1 MNRSNLQIN
10 SLSEKLKK
18 QILTLGLIGIS
29 AFIIRIYFGNFELPV
44 ISDSYG
50 YFLFASDISINSQLP
65 NNYSISN
72 TGWPIFL
79 GGLFSIFE
87 FNTVLEYMQLQ
98 KISTVILSTLTII
111 PVYFLCKKFFNN
123 KLSLVGAIIFAFEP
137 RIILN
142 SSLGIT
148 EPLYILLGTTAVV
161 CFISN
166 NKKLIYS
173 SFVIVAFVSMIRS
186 EGVFLFLAIS
196 IMFIIRFRKEKLVI
210 PKYFLILII
219 FIILLLP
226 MATYRTETAG
236 DNGLTDRILNGIN
249 GHILGNTEFLLVD
262 ENLEQHVE
270 ELKDNNQQSFL
281 VNGSKNF
288 IKYIG
293 WDLIPIFIL
302 FVPIGLLFLF
312 KKIDSDKGIII
323 SLIILMSIPAF
334 YAYSIPLEDTRY
346 FFFLYPIFC
355 VISLFTI
362 ERIKKIFKNENKIL
376 VLIILG
382 IIISSIIFLY
392 IESLKYEYE
401 KDVFYISKNLLTS
414 KMIINELSP
423 ETQYLESTN
432 VLENLL
438 LFESHFL
445 KDREKGISVRETIPQ
460 NISIISSD
468 DYNSLIEFIKQN
480 KKQGLSHIIVD
491 EKYTDK
497 IFLQD
502 IFDNEIKYPYL
513 IKKMDSNENGFTYH
527 VKIFKIDYKKFEE
540 VEFSKNQ

>member
-44 ISDSYG
+44 LSDSYG

-79 GGLFSIFE
+79 GGLFSIFQ

-98 KISTVILSTLTII
+98 KITTVILSTLTII
-111 PVYFLCKKFFNN
+111 PVYFLCQKFFNN

-148 EPLYILLGTTAVV
+148 EPLYILLGTTGIV
-161 CFISN
+161 CFLSS
-166 NKKLIYS
+166 NKKIIYS
-173 SFVIVAFVSMIRS
+173 SFVIASFVSMIRS
-186 EGVFLFLAIS
+186 EGIFLFLAIS

-210 PKYFLILII
+210 PKYFLLLII
-219 FIILLLP
+219 FILLLLP
-226 MATYRTETAG
+226 MATYRTETVG
-236 DNGLTDRILNGIN
+236 DNGFTDRILNGIN
-249 GHILGNTEFLLVD
+249 GHILGNNEFLLVD
-262 ENLEQHVE
+262 KNLEDHLE
-270 ELKDNNQQSFL
+270 ELKDNNQKSFFI
-281 VNGSKNF
+281 NGIKNF
-288 IKYIG
+288 IKYVG

-312 KKIDSDKGIII
+312 KKMDSDKGIII

-346 FFFLYPIFC
+346 LFFLYPIFC

-362 ERIKKIFKNENKIL
+362 EKIKKIFQNENKIL
-376 VLIILG
+376 ILIILG
-382 IIISSIIFLY
+382 IIFSSIIFLY
-392 IESLKYEYE
+392 IESINYEHE
-401 KDVFYISKNLLTS
+401 KDVFYISKNLVAS
-414 KMIINELSP
+414 KMTINEWSP
-423 ETQYLESTN
+423 ESQYIESIN
-432 VLENLL
+432 VIENLL

-445 KDREKGISVRETIPQ
+445 KDREKGISIRETIPQ

-468 DYNSLIEFIKQN
+468 DYNSLIEFIKEN
-480 KKQGLSHIIVD
+480 KKQGLSHIIID
-491 EKYTDK
+491 NKDTRK
-497 IFLQD
+497 MFLQD

-513 IKKMDSNENGFTYH
+513 IKKFDSNEKGFTYH
-527 VKIFKIDYKKFEE
+527 VKVFEIDYKKFEQI
-540 VEFSKNQ
+540 N

>member
-44 ISDSYG
+44 LSDSYG

-79 GGLFSIFE
+79 GGLFSIFQ

-98 KISTVILSTLTII
+98 KITTVILSTLTII
-111 PVYFLCKKFFNN
+111 PVYFLCQKFFNN

-148 EPLYILLGTTAVV
+148 EPLYILLGTTGIV
-161 CFISN
+161 CFLSS
-166 NKKLIYS
+166 NKKIIYS
-173 SFVIVAFVSMIRS
+173 SFVIASFVSMIRS
-186 EGVFLFLAIS
+186 EGIFLFLAIS

-210 PKYFLILII
+210 PKYFLLLII
-219 FIILLLP
+219 FILLLLP
-226 MATYRTETAG
+226 MATYRTETVG
-236 DNGLTDRILNGIN
+236 DNGFTDRILNGIN
-249 GHILGNTEFLLVD
+249 GHILGNNEFLLVD
-262 ENLEQHVE
+262 KNLEDHLE
-270 ELKDNNQQSFL
+270 ELKDNNQKSFFI
-281 VNGSKNF
+281 NGSQNF
-288 IKYIG
+288 IKYLG

-302 FVPIGLLFLF
+302 FVPIGVIVLF
-312 KKIDSDKGIII
+312 KRIDNNKGLII
-323 SLIILMSIPAF
+323 SLGILMSIPAF

-346 FFFLYPIFC
+346 LFFLYPIFC

-362 ERIKKIFKNENKIL
+362 EKIKKIFQNENKIL
-376 VLIILG
+376 ILIILG
-382 IIISSIIFLY
+382 IIFSSIIFLY
-392 IESLKYEYE
+392 IESINYEHE
-401 KDVFYISKNLLTS
+401 KDVFYISKNLVAS
-414 KMIINELSP
+414 KMTINEWSP
-423 ETQYLESTN
+423 ESQYIESIN
-432 VLENLL
+432 VIENLL

-445 KDREKGISVRETIPQ
+445 KDREKGISIRETIPQ

-468 DYNSLIEFIKQN
+468 DYNSLIEFIKEN
-480 KKQGLSHIIVD
+480 KKQGLSHIIID
-491 EKYTDK
+491 NKDTRK
-497 IFLQD
+497 MFLQD

-513 IKKMDSNENGFTYH
+513 IKKFDSNEKGFTYH
-527 VKIFKIDYKKFEE
+527 VKVFEIDYKKFEQI
-540 VEFSKNQ
+540 N

>member
-44 ISDSYG
+44 LSDSYG

-79 GGLFSIFE
+79 GGLFSIFQ

-98 KISTVILSTLTII
+98 KITTVILSTLTII
-111 PVYFLCKKFFNN
+111 PVYFLCQKFFNN

-148 EPLYILLGTTAVV
+148 EPLYILLGTTGIV
-161 CFISN
+161 CFLSS
-166 NKKLIYS
+166 NKKIIYS
-173 SFVIVAFVSMIRS
+173 SFVIASFVSMIRS
-186 EGVFLFLAIS
+186 EGIFLFLAIS

-210 PKYFLILII
+210 PKYFLLLII
-219 FIILLLP
+219 FILLLLP
-226 MATYRTETAG
+226 MATYRTETVG
-236 DNGLTDRILNGIN
+236 DNGFTDRILNGIN
-249 GHILGNTEFLLVD
+249 GHILGNNEFLLVD
-262 ENLEQHVE
+262 KNLEDHLE
-270 ELKDNNQQSFL
+270 ELKDNNQKSFFI
-281 VNGSKNF
+281 NGIKNF
-288 IKYIG
+288 IKYVG

-312 KKIDSDKGIII
+312 KKMDSDKGIII

-346 FFFLYPIFC
+346 LFFLYPIFC

-362 ERIKKIFKNENKIL
+362 EKIKKIFQNENKIL
-376 VLIILG
+376 ILIILG
-382 IIISSIIFLY
+382 IIFSSIIFLY
-392 IESLKYEYE
+392 LESLNYELE
-401 KDVFYISKNLLTS
+401 KDVFHISKKLIES
-414 KMIINELSP
+414 KMIINKLSP
-423 ETQYLESTN
+423 ESQYIESIN
-432 VLENLL
+432 VIENLL

-445 KDREKGISVRETIPQ
+445 KDREKGISIRETIPQ

-468 DYNSLIEFIKQN
+468 DYNSLIEFIKEN
-480 KKQGLSHIIVD
+480 KKQGLSHIIID
-491 EKYTDK
+491 NKDTRK
-497 IFLQD
+497 MFLQD

-513 IKKMDSNENGFTYH
+513 IKKFDSNEKGFTYH
-527 VKIFKIDYKKFEE
+527 VKVFEIDYKKFEQI
-540 VEFSKNQ
+540 N

>member
-1 MNRSNLQIN
+1 MNESKLQVNKI
-10 SLSEKLKK
+10 SEKVKK
-18 QILTLGLIGIS
+18 QILILGLIIVS

-79 GGLFSIFE
+79 GGLFSIFQ
-87 FNTVLEYMQLQ
+87 FNSVLEYMQLQ

-111 PVYFLCKKFFNN
+111 PVYFLCQKFFNN
-123 KLSLVGAIIFAFEP
+123 KLSIVGAIIFAFEP

-148 EPLYILLGTTAVV
+148 EPLYILLGTTGIV
-161 CFISN
+161 FFLSN
-166 NKKLIYS
+166 NKKFIYS
-173 SFVIVAFVSMIRS
+173 SFVIAAFVSMIRS
-186 EGVFLFLAIS
+186 EGIFLFLAIS

-210 PKYFLILII
+210 PKYFLLLII
-219 FIILLLP
+219 FILLLFP
-226 MATYRTETAG
+226 IASYKTETSG
-236 DNGLTDRILNGIN
+236 YNGYTDRILNGIN

-262 ENLEQHVE
+262 ENLEQHLE
-270 ELKDNNQQSFL
+270 EIKYNNQISFL
-281 VNGSKNF
+281 INGSKNF

-312 KKIDSDKGIII
+312 KKIDNDKGIII
-323 SLIILMSIPAF
+323 SLVILMSIPAF

-346 FFFLYPIFC
+346 FFFLYPIFS

-362 ERIKKIFKNENKIL
+362 QKIKKLFKNENKIL
-376 VLIILG
+376 ILIILG
-382 IIISSIIFLY
+382 IIFSSVIFLY
-392 IESLKYEYE
+392 VESLNFEHE
-401 KDVFYISKNLLTS
+401 KDAFYISQNLVAS
-414 KMIINELSP
+414 KMIINELLP
-423 ETQYLESTN
+423 ESQYFESTS

-445 KDREKGISVRETIPQ
+445 KDREKGTSIRETIPQ
-460 NISIISSD
+460 SVSVISPN
-468 DYNSLIEFIKQN
+468 DYNSLSEFIKEN
-480 KKQGLSHIIVD
+480 KKHGLSHIIID
-491 EKYTDK
+491 NKETHK

-502 IFDNEIKYPYL
+502 IFDNEMKYTYL
-513 IKKMDSNENGFTYH
+513 IKKFDSNEKGFTYH
-527 VKIFKIDYKKFEE
+527 VKVFEIDYKKFGEI
-540 VEFSKNQ
+540 